1 MKASILAVGM
11 LVAAGSFVTTSAV
24 QAEPKKAAA
33 SHASTSSGTIEKYDQ
48 GSRTLVLKHEGKEM
62 TFVLGEHVNV
72 MQGKQKGAI
81 ADITA
86 GRAARVDYTVA
97 GTTKTVSLVDLES
110 ATAKA
115 TAKSPPKK

>member
-1 MKASILAVGM
+1 M
-11 LVAAGSFVTTSAV
+11 LGD
-24 QAEPKKAAA
+24 
-33 SHASTSSGTIEKYDQ
+33 HAT
-48 GSRTLVLKHEGKEM
+48 
-62 TFVLGEHVNV
+62 V
-72 MQGKQKGAI
+72 MLGKQKGMV

-86 GRAARVDYTVA
+86 GRAAKVEYTVA